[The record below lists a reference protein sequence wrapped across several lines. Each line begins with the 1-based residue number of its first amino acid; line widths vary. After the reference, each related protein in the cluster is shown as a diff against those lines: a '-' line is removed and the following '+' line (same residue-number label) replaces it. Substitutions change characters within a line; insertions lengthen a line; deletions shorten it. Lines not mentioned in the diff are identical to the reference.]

1 MNKDNKG
8 RFVKGNTAA
17 KGNGA
22 RRFTTTLQAFIR
34 DNETVN
40 EAAKRLHDI
49 IINPETSTKDA
60 LSAITILFNTVII
73 PVSKDVEL
81 DIAESQNVS
90 VDELLSDVREL
101 LHERV
106 SAEGAI

>member
-1 MNKDNKG
+1 MTNKDSKG
-8 RFVKGNTAA
+8 RFVKGNNAA

-22 RRFTTTLQAFIR
+22 RRFTTTLQAFFKE
-34 DNETVN
+34 NETVS

-60 LSAITILFNTVII
+60 LQAINILFNTVII

-81 DIAESQNVS
+81 DIAEAQSIDVEAL
-90 VDELLSDVREL
+90 VSDVRKALNGEL
-101 LHERV
+101 V
-106 SAEGAI
+106 